1 MGVLDKMSL
10 PDFCSFIKPALI
22 TRPVTCLEGTAL
34 HAEKKWP
41 LGSRF
46 PGKPDPRGREC
57 GWDVGVEVWVQL
69 RPASAVVRA
78 HWLGVG
84 FAHSCVGRLPH

>member
-22 TRPVTCLEGTAL
+22 TQPVTCLEGTAL

-41 LGSRF
+41 LAF
-46 PGKPDPRGREC
+46 TATP
-57 GWDVGVEVWVQL
+57 
-69 RPASAVVRA
+69 
-78 HWLGVG
+78 
-84 FAHSCVGRLPH
+84 